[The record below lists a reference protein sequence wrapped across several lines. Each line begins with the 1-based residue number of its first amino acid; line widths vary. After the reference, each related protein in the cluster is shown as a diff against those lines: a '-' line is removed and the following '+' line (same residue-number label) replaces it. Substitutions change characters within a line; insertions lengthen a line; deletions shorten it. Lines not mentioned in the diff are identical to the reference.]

1 MGSEPALRTS
11 TAAPPAIVSRP
22 SSSSSET
29 AEPSIFSPGII
40 RVATAHLIVDGYTN
54 VYAPLLP
61 LLIPRLDL
69 SLYVAGVLAMVFQL
83 AASVSQLGFG
93 RLADRWHP
101 RRMLIAG
108 PILTVVMLSLIG
120 VAPTKA
126 WLAVVLIVG
135 GLGAAMFHPPGAMMA
150 HRLGAARPSLAMSIF
165 IGGGTVGFALS
176 PLLFSTVAALY
187 GEAATVWL
195 MLPGLF
201 GLAIVLRGLPPLPAT
216 HDAKSGG
223 FAALLPYAKP
233 LALLY
238 TIVVLRTV
246 TALSFVTFLP
256 VMLSRRGLDVG
267 HAGFIVATYLLAS
280 SAGGF
285 VGGSLADRFGP
296 KRVIAATLV
305 AAVPFLMASPFLE
318 GAWFAIVLAIGGF
331 FLQSTQPLNVA
342 YGQAVA
348 PVSAATVS
356 SLMMGVAWG
365 TGGLMVPL
373 IGTAADRLGIETTL
387 SVLSILPAAAAL
399 CVVPLPALPG
409 RHIASR
415 SGGVRAAEVGI
426 SEPE

>member
-1 MGSEPALRTS
+1 
-11 TAAPPAIVSRP
+11 
-22 SSSSSET
+22 
-29 AEPSIFSPGII
+29 
-40 RVATAHLIVDGYTN
+40 VATAHLIVDGYTN

-61 LLIPRLDL
+61 LLIPRLGL
-69 SLYVAGVLAMVFQL
+69 SLFAAGALAMIFQL

-101 RRMLIAG
+101 RRLLIAG
-108 PILTVVMLSLIG
+108 PIITVVMLSLIG
-120 VAPTKA
+120 VAPTTT

-150 HRLGAARPSLAMSIF
+150 HRLGASRPSLAMSIF
-165 IGGGTVGFALS
+165 IGGGTIGFALS
-176 PLLFSTVAALY
+176 PLLFGTVSALY
-187 GEAATVWL
+187 GEAATIWL
-195 MLPGLF
+195 MLPGLI
-201 GLAIVLRGLPPLPAT
+201 GLAIVLRGLPPLPAAA
-216 HDAKSGG
+216 HDAQSGG
-223 FAALLPYAKP
+223 FAALKPYAKP

-238 TIVVLRTV
+238 AIVVLRTV

-267 HAGFIVATYLLAS
+267 HAGVIVATYLLAS

-285 VGGSLADRFGP
+285 VGGTLADRFGP

-305 AAVPFLMASPFLE
+305 AAVPFLMASPFLD

-365 TGGLMVPL
+365 TGGLMVPV
-373 IGTAADRLGIETTL
+373 IGIMADRLGIELTL
-387 SVLSILPAAAAL
+387 SVLSALPAAAAL
-399 CVVPLPALPG
+399 CVAPLPALPG
-409 RHIASR
+409 QHV
-415 SGGVRAAEVGI
+415 VRAAEVGI
-426 SEPE
+426 TEGQVGG

>member
-1 MGSEPALRTS
+1 V
-11 TAAPPAIVSRP
+11 I
-22 SSSSSET
+22 
-29 AEPSIFSPGII
+29 SPGII
-40 RVATAHLIVDGYTN
+40 RVSTAHLIVDGYTN
-54 VYAPLLP
+54 VYSPLLP
-61 LLIPRLDL
+61 LLIPRLGL
-69 SLYVAGVLAMVFQL
+69 SLAAAGALAMIFQL

-101 RRMLIAG
+101 RGLLIAG
-108 PILTVVMLSLIG
+108 PIITVVMLSLIG
-120 VAPTKA
+120 VAPTTT

-165 IGGGTVGFALS
+165 IGGGTIGFALS
-176 PLLFSTVAALY
+176 PLAFSTVAAHY

-195 MLPGLF
+195 MLPGLL
-201 GLAIVLRGLPPLPAT
+201 GLAIVLRGLPPLPPT
-216 HDAKSGG
+216 HDAQSGG
-223 FAALLPYAKP
+223 FAALVPYAKP
-233 LALLY
+233 LGLLY

-285 VGGSLADRFGP
+285 VGGTLADRFGP
-296 KRVIAATLV
+296 KRVIAATLI
-305 AAVPFLMASPFLE
+305 ASVPFLMAAPFLD
-318 GAWFAIVLAIGGF
+318 GAWFPIVLAIGGF

-373 IGTAADRLGIETTL
+373 IGTMADRLGIEATL
-387 SVLSILPAAAAL
+387 SVLSVLPAAAAL
-399 CVVPLPALPG
+399 CVLPLPALPG
-409 RHIASR
+409 RHV
-415 SGGVRAAEVGI
+415 VRPAEVGI
-426 SEPE
+426 TEPE

>member
-1 MGSEPALRTS
+1 MDSDSALRTS
-11 TAAPPAIVSRP
+11 TSDSAPAISPR
-22 SSSSSET
+22 STSASE
-29 AEPSIFSPGII
+29 SIFSPGIV
-40 RVATAHLIVDGYTN
+40 RVASAHLIVDGYTN

-61 LLIPRLDL
+61 LLIPKLGL
-69 SLYVAGVLAMVFQL
+69 SLFAAGALAMIFQL

-101 RRMLIAG
+101 RRLLIAG
-108 PILTVVMLSLIG
+108 PIITVVMLSLIG
-120 VAPTKA
+120 VAPTTT

-165 IGGGTVGFALS
+165 IGGGTIGFAVS
-176 PLLFSTVAALY
+176 PLMFGTVSALF

-195 MLPGLF
+195 MLPGLI
-201 GLAIVLRGLPPLPAT
+201 GLAIVLRGLPPLPPAA
-216 HDAKSGG
+216 HDAEAGG
-223 FAALLPYAKP
+223 FAALRPYAKP
-233 LALLY
+233 LGLLY

-267 HAGFIVATYLLAS
+267 HAGVIVATYLLAS

-285 VGGSLADRFGP
+285 VGGTLADRFGP
-296 KRVIAATLV
+296 KRVIAGTLV
-305 AAVPFLMASPFLE
+305 AAVPFLMAAPFLE
-318 GAWFAIVLAIGGF
+318 GTWFAIVLAIGGF

-365 TGGLMVPL
+365 TGGLMVPV
-373 IGTAADRLGIETTL
+373 IGIMADRLGIELTL
-387 SVLSILPAAAAL
+387 SVLSALPAAAAM
-399 CVVPLPALPG
+399 CVAPLPALPG
-409 RHIASR
+409 QHV
-415 SGGVRAAEVGI
+415 VRAAEVGI

>member
-1 MGSEPALRTS
+1 
-11 TAAPPAIVSRP
+11 
-22 SSSSSET
+22 
-29 AEPSIFSPGII
+29 
-40 RVATAHLIVDGYTN
+40 
-54 VYAPLLP
+54 
-61 LLIPRLDL
+61 
-69 SLYVAGVLAMVFQL
+69 
-83 AASVSQLGFG
+83 
-93 RLADRWHP
+93 
-101 RRMLIAG
+101 
-108 PILTVVMLSLIG
+108 
-120 VAPTKA
+120 
-126 WLAVVLIVG
+126 
-135 GLGAAMFHPPGAMMA
+135 
-150 HRLGAARPSLAMSIF
+150 
-165 IGGGTVGFALS
+165 
-176 PLLFSTVAALY
+176 
-187 GEAATVWL
+187 

-201 GLAIVLRGLPPLPAT
+201 GLAIVLRGLPPLPAA
-216 HDAKSGG
+216 HDAQSGG
-223 FAALLPYAKP
+223 FEALLPYAKP
-233 LALLY
+233 LGLLY
-238 TIVVLRTV
+238 AIVVLRTV

-267 HAGFIVATYLLAS
+267 HAGFIVAIYLLAS

-285 VGGSLADRFGP
+285 VGGTLADRFGP

-305 AAVPFLMASPFLE
+305 AAVPFLMAAPFLE
-318 GAWFAIVLAIGGF
+318 GTWFAIVLAIGGF

-373 IGTAADRLGIETTL
+373 IGTMADRLGIETTL

-415 SGGVRAAEVGI
+415 GGGVRAAEVGI